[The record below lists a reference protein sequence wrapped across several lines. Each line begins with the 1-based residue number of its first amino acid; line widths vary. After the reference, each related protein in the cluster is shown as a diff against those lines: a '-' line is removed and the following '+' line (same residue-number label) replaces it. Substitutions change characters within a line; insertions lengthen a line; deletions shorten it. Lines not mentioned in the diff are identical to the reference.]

1 VKDLRPT
8 TNAYFLLRQWRTR
21 LHREAFGRKMNLF
34 WEEKLTTKIHAI
46 GKAIMH
52 ARAIETKE
60 QAA

>member
-1 VKDLRPT
+1 MWRNRLRK
-8 TNAYFLLRQWRTR
+8 
-21 LHREAFGRKMNLF
+21 EANGRKMNLF

-52 ARAIETKE
+52 ARAIEIKE